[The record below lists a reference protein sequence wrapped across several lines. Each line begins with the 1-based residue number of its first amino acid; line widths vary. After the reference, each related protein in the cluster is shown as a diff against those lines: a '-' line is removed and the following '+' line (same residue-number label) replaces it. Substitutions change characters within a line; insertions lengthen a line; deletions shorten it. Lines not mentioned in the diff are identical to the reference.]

1 MEQTKQWMT
10 LNVLCNCASAK
21 EDIPGR
27 CDTSPTNGQPGVVQ
41 QNKTEHSILKTT
53 TTACMEVS
61 IADRLQWQQPLLY
74 A

>member
-1 MEQTKQWMT
+1 MANLEWY
-10 LNVLCNCASAK
+10 
-21 EDIPGR
+21 
-27 CDTSPTNGQPGVVQ
+27 
-41 QNKTEHSILKTT
+41 NKTKHSILKTT